1 MKTWLQSME
10 QFNIDSKV
18 APKSGFYCA
27 AHISTPKIKSNVNTL
42 DTCDIDH

>member
-27 AHISTPKIKSNVNTL
+27 AHISTPKINTSDL
-42 DTCDIDH
+42 PRC